1 MKHRYLAL
9 ILAAVV
15 STSAFSTPVQSFIG
29 ASVTA
34 DAATAPATPT
44 ANLKGGSYYCKSGY
58 YISLKCA
65 TKGAKIYYSL
75 NGADYKLYTA
85 KIPVTKNA
93 TLKFYAKANGASSKV
108 VSYSY
113 KFFPKV
119 TASLKSGTYSGT
131 QTIKL
136 SSESKNVKFY
146 YTLDGST
153 PTTKSKL
160 YTSAGITIDES
171 CTLRVYPYKSG
182 WSKKIHDFTYKITD
196 PADFTENLL
205 DKYTSKYAYST
216 LTTTQKKIYADLYKC
231 VANYS
236 TKIDVSKYNCTADD
250 VNKAFYAMD
259 YDNPQFFWLASGYSY
274 SYTSAKILTVTPKYA
289 RSKTDMTKIKPKL
302 EAAAQKIIDEALE
315 IDDLFERV
323 VYLHDAI
330 THNTDYTSAGGE
342 YKRDAD
348 GPLLNGKAL
357 CEGYSKA
364 FAYLCQ
370 SVGIECICVEG
381 SSEGDHMWNMIKL
394 EDKWYHIDV
403 TFDDPVGYGA
413 EPGYDY
419 FCVTSKKILS
429 THELD
434 NPFKVPAATATKYNY
449 YEVMDIPMFETSDEA
464 FEALI
469 KLSTENYDKG
479 IMTTEIY
486 FNSGS
491 AKAFFGY
498 FGLNQM
504 KYVDILEE
512 MGCTANGIETYGYKG
527 AMFYLTLR

>member
-9 ILAAVV
+9 ILSAVV
-15 STSAFSTPVQSFIG
+15 SASAFSTPVQSLIG

-34 DAATAPATPT
+34 EAASAPAAPT
-44 ANLKGGSYYCKSGY
+44 ANLKGGAYYCKSGY
-58 YISLKCA
+58 YITLSCA

-75 NGADYKLYTA
+75 NGSDYKLYTA

-108 VSYSY
+108 VTYSY

-146 YTLDGST
+146 YTLDGNA
-153 PTTKSKL
+153 PTTKSAL

-205 DKYTSKYAYST
+205 DNYTSKYAYST
-216 LTTTQKKIYADLYKC
+216 LTDTQKKVYAALYKT
-231 VANYS
+231 VEKHAEYV
-236 TKIDVSKYNCTADD
+236 DVSQYNCSENDLL
-250 VNKAFYAMD
+250 KAFYAMD
-259 YDNPQFFWLASGYSY
+259 YENPQFFWLASGCSWTYS
-274 SYTSAKILTVTPKYA
+274 SKILKVYPKYA
-289 RSKTDMTKIKPKL
+289 RTKTEMNTIKPKL

-330 THNTDYTSAGGE
+330 THNTDYTSSGGE

-381 SSEGDHMWNMIKL
+381 SSEGDHMWNMVKL
-394 EDKWYHIDV
+394 EGKWYHVDV

-413 EPGYDY
+413 EPRYDY
-419 FCVTSKKILS
+419 FCVTSKKILQ
-429 THELD
+429 THKLD
-434 NPFKVPAATATKYNY
+434 NPFTVPAATATKYNY
-449 YEVMDIPMFETSDEA
+449 YVAMDIPMFKSSDEA
-464 FEALI
+464 FEALV
-469 KLSTENYDKG
+469 KLSDENYDKG
-479 IMTTEIY
+479 ILTTEIY
-486 FNSGS
+486 FESGS
-491 AKAFFGY
+491 AKAFYGY
-498 FGLNQM
+498 FAVNQM
-504 KYVDILEE
+504 NYIDQLEKI
-512 MGCTANGIETYGYKG
+512 GSSINGVEEYGYKG
-527 AMFYLTLR
+527 SMFYLKLR